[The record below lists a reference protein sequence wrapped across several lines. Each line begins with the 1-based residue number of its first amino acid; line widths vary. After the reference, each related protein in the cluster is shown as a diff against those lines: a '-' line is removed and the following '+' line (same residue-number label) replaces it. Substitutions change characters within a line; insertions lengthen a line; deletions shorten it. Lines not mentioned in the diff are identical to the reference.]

1 MIINDYGGG
10 GHIMIWQAL
19 LQQKRHQH
27 LGGSKSAKKIVGE
40 IVMKPFWEALAS
52 GGYVLGGG
60 KAQHL
65 ELQPMCVDSDETSTA
80 GVLFPQIHLGKL
92 YNS

>member
-1 MIINDYGGG
+1 
-10 GHIMIWQAL
+10 
-19 LQQKRHQH
+19 
-27 LGGSKSAKKIVGE
+27 
-40 IVMKPFWEALAS
+40 MKPFCEALAS
-52 GGYVLGGG
+52 SGYVLGGG